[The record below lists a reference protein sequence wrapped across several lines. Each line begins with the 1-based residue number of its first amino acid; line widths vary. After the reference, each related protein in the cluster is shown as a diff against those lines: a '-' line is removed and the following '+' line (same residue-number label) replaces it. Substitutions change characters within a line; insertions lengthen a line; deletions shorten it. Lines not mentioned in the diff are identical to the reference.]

1 MVGSP
6 TLLILTLSSHLRML
20 RYPLFV
26 LSAPLTSSCCHS
38 YMTTNT
44 RMESRYDLLDDL
56 KALYDELKQ
65 DVTLLARTTTTAN
78 ASRTTSS
85 IATNAATTFPTIA
98 NAPQDASGPLL
109 LTTGEPHG
117 VEGQGGGVIA
127 TTAPTQSI
135 PPNGPPSRDPSPHE
149 APQNDPPSSD
159 PLPPVDE
166 PWAVKRKREKLE
178 EQQRKEKQD
187 AVLAALDASNH
198 QKTPNLPFLTNVAG
212 GGVAGGGGAG
222 VGSLGG
228 GVAVVAPVVIS
239 LLQTQSKTKTPDKAN
254 RSSTAKPGQGQG
266 QSQGGCLPSLLTSP
280 LKLPLVSSLLSLT
293 TNAKPEAPRGPLIG
307 CEITFTILLTDDNR
321 EVLNLPDLEAIDLP
335 LLLAKQVLS
344 LPFPSAIF
352 LHTLI
357 QINP

>member
-1 MVGSP
+1 MV
-6 TLLILTLSSHLRML
+6 
-20 RYPLFV
+20 
-26 LSAPLTSSCCHS
+26 
-38 YMTTNT
+38 
-44 RMESRYDLLDDL
+44 SRYDLLDDL

-117 VEGQGGGVIA
+117 VEGQGGVIA

-135 PPNGPPSRDPSPHE
+135 LPNGPPSSDPSPHE
-149 APQNDPPSSD
+149 APQNNPPSSD

-198 QKTPNLPFLTNVAG
+198 QKTSNLPFLTNVAG
-212 GGVAGGGGAG
+212 GGGAGVGGGG

-228 GVAVVAPVVIS
+228 GMAVVAPVVIPLS
-239 LLQTQSKTKTPDKAN
+239 QAQTKTKTPDKAI
-254 RSSTAKPGQGQG
+254 RSSTTKPGQGQG

-293 TNAKPEAPRGPLIG
+293 TNAKPEVPRGPLIG

-335 LLLAKQVLS
+335 LLLAKQVSS
-344 LPFPSAIF
+344 LPFPSAIS
-352 LHTLI
+352 LYTLI